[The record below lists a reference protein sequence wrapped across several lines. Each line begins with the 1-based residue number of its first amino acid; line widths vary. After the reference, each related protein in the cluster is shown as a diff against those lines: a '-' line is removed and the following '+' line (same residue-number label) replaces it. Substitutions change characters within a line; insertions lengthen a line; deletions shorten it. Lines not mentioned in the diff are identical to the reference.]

1 MKFDCKSF
9 LAQHDTIAPYASKAG
24 GNLDS
29 GNCHQEYAAFA
40 PTRRSLRQFITVCH
54 DLDTVVRD
62 ILLPNPDA

>member
-1 MKFDCKSF
+1 MTKEILTQATAFSCD
-9 LAQHDTIAPYASKAG
+9 
-24 GNLDS
+24 
-29 GNCHQEYAAFA
+29 AFA